1 MARYYVDPGSR
12 GLGFLLDCQSDL
24 LDDLVTR
31 VVVPL
36 MPAAGFDPVPR
47 LNPVLTVNEETLVM
61 ATQLIFAIPRERLQR
76 PRSEEHTSELQS
88 LMRISYA
95 VFCLKKKK
103 QYTN

>member
-1 MARYYVDPGSR
+1 MARYDVYPGSR

-76 PRSEEHTSELQS
+76 PVANLEDEHFTIVGARSEEHTSELQS
-88 LMRISYA
+88 L
-95 VFCLKKKK
+95 
-103 QYTN
+103 

>member
-1 MARYYVDPGSR
+1 MARYDVYPGSR

-61 ATQLIFAIPRERLQR
+61 ATQLIFAIPRER
-76 PRSEEHTSELQS
+76 SEERPVGKACVSTCRSRWSPYH
-88 LMRISYA
+88 
-95 VFCLKKKK
+95 KKKK
-103 QYTN
+103 TNKIN

>member
-1 MARYYVDPGSR
+1 MARYDVYPGSR

-36 MPAAGFDPVPR
+36 MPVAAFDPVPR
-47 LNPVLTVNEETLVM
+47 LNPVFAINGARLVM

-76 PRSEEHTSELQS
+76 PVANLESEHFTIVGALDV
-88 LMRISYA
+88 LLTGY
-95 VFCLKKKK
+95 
-103 QYTN
+103 